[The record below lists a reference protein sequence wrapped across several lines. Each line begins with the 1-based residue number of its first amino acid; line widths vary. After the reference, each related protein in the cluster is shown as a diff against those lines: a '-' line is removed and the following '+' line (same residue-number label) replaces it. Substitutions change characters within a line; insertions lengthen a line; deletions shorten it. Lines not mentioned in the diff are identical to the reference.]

1 MSKAYI
7 GIGSNLGDRQR
18 NCLDAIERLQTN
30 GLLVTKRSSMH
41 ETEPW
46 GVKQQPKFINM
57 AVEVKTDIP
66 PQQLLGLL
74 KKIETDMG
82 RMDTVKWG
90 PRVID
95 LDILLYDNIKID
107 EDVLK
112 IPHPMMHERDFV
124 LGPLSEI
131 APDKEHPGLSVTI
144 KKLLENITA

>member
-7 GIGSNLGDRQR
+7 GIGSNLGDRQQ
-18 NCLDAIERLQTN
+18 NCLDAIELLKIN
-30 GLLVTKRSSMH
+30 GLQVTRRSSMH

-66 PQQLLGLL
+66 PRELLGLL
-74 KKIETDMG
+74 KKIENDMG
-82 RMDTVKWG
+82 RMDTVRWG

-107 EDVLK
+107 EDGLK
-112 IPHPMMHERDFV
+112 IPHPLMHERDFV
-124 LGPLSEI
+124 LGPLFEI
-131 APDKEHPGLSVTI
+131 APDKEHPVLSVTI